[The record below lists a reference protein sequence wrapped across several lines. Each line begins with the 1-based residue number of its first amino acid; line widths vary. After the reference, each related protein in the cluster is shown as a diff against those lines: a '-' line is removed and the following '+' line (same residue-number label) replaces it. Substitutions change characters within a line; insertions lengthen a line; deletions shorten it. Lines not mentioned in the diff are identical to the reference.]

1 MTDKYSKT
9 YDFHTHHYY
18 SLYYLPSKNTY
29 LLNKMVFFS
38 ILQLFVYLEHRR
50 NTNDRKIASEMMV
63 YFKLVS
69 LGQSEILVNK
79 NSGCLF
85 VKTI

>member
-9 YDFHTHHYY
+9 YDFQPHYYY

-29 LLNKMVFFS
+29 LLNNMFFFS
-38 ILQLFVYLEHRR
+38 ILPVFVYLEHRR
-50 NTNDRKIASEMMV
+50 NRNDRKISSEMKV

>member
-9 YDFHTHHYY
+9 YDFQPHQYY

-29 LLNKMVFFS
+29 LLNYIFFFPF
-38 ILQLFVYLEHRR
+38 LQLFVYLEHRR
-50 NTNDRKIASEMMV
+50 NRNDRKIASEMKV

-69 LGQSEILVNK
+69 LGRSEILY
-79 NSGCLF
+79 SE
-85 VKTI
+85 

>member
-1 MTDKYSKT
+1 MTDKYSRT
-9 YDFHTHHYY
+9 YDFQPHHYC

-29 LLNKMVFFS
+29 LLNNMFFSS

-50 NTNDRKIASEMMV
+50 NRNDRKIASEMKV

-79 NSGCLF
+79 NSECLPYL
-85 VKTI
+85 

>member
-29 LLNKMVFFS
+29 LLNKIFFS

-85 VKTI
+85 VKTV